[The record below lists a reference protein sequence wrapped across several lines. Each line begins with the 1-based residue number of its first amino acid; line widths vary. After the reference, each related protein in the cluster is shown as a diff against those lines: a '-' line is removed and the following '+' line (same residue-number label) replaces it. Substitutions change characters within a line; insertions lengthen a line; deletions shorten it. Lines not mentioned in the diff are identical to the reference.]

1 MGTCVQVS
9 VAQGRWGIG
18 LYSKGIFKQAFL
30 RTIPVMMG
38 YVFLGFAFGLLLQRA
53 GYHWLWALAASV
65 FVYAGSMQFVLVGLL
80 TQGASLLTIA
90 VTTLVVN
97 SRHVFYGLSF
107 IDTFKAMGKRGLYM
121 IFSLTDETYALLC
134 STSPGGSPEETKRL
148 LFTISA
154 LDQSYWIC
162 GSVLGALM
170 GDVIAFDITGIDF
183 AMTALFTVIV
193 VEQWLATK
201 NHVPAL
207 LGLLCAVISLVVLGP
222 DQFLLPALTACVTIL
237 LVFRNPLENHNRKVG
252 SRTSSPEAR

>member
-1 MGTCVQVS
+1 M
-9 VAQGRWGIG
+9 RDR
-18 LYSKGIFKQAFL
+18 GIFKQAFL

-65 FVYAGSMQFVLVGLL
+65 LVYAGSMQFVLVGLL

-97 SRHVFYGLSF
+97 SRHIFYGLSF

-121 IFSLTDETYALLC
+121 VFSLTDETYALLC
-134 STSPGGSPEETKRL
+134 STTPGSSPEDTKRL
-148 LFTISA
+148 LFNISA
-154 LDQSYWIC
+154 LDQCYWVC

-170 GDVIAFDITGIDF
+170 GNVITFNITGIDF

-193 VEQWLATK
+193 VEQWLTTK

-207 LGLLCAVISLVVLGP
+207 LGFTCAAIALVALGP
-222 DQFLLPALTACVTIL
+222 DQFLLPALTACMTIL
-237 LVFRNPLENHNRKVG
+237 LVFRNPVERYNRKVAG
-252 SRTSSPEAR
+252 VSNPQETH